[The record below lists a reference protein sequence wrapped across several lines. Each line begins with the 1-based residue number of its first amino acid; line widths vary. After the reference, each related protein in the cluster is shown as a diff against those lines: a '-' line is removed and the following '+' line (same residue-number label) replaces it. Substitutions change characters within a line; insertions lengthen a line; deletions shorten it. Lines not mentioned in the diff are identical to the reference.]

1 MADPVTEFQAIV
13 RQRDKALAQLA
24 AAEAPAL
31 KRANQL
37 VNKKNRGETLTADEK
52 EELKNMRARLDEVHH
67 AMWIVGQISLQAMN
81 DSALLR
87 DIRNSLEGVS
97 DDLIKAKAKLKKI
110 GEVATAFAAAAEG
123 LAILAKELPK
133 PIPV

>member
-13 RQRDKALAQLA
+13 IQRDVALAQLA

-37 VNKKNRGETLTADEK
+37 VNKKNRGEALATEEK
-52 EELKNMRARLDEVHH
+52 EELENMRLRLNEVHH

-87 DIRNSLEGVS
+87 DIRNGLEGVS
-97 DDLIKAKAKLKKI
+97 ADLMAAKAKLKKI
-110 GEVATAFAAAAEG
+110 EGVAETFAAAAEG
-123 LAILAKELPK
+123 LAVLAKELPK
-133 PIPV
+133 PVPV